1 MSLYTTVITTQEEII
16 QAYSKM
22 LHVLLSELSQHRNVE
37 AEENHLKNLDKKG
50 GLIDG

>member
-16 QAYSKM
+16 KAYSKM
-22 LHVLLSELSQHRNVE
+22 LHDLLSELSQHRNVE